1 MSSSPCPDCTQ
12 PLQIVAEHC
21 PHCARPGRYPNVLL
35 ASQAADVAALDDR
48 LQKAEARAS
57 ARGAA
62 TNVQDFS
69 AALADSKAVIARPR
83 GELERL
89 ASNDNQVYATY
100 YQLIDAEARVPDDD
114 KWDALRRG
122 TDEALFPGQKE
133 KVRFAALTL
142 DAVGV
147 LNYGA
152 CQMTLRAPMIAHRAS
167 VFEENTAAFMEK
179 HEVKLKDAPASAV
192 GFRAPWGDRAKVC
205 VAKLADEITP
215 ATTQAMRPGIL
226 LHQGATSAE
235 DRFVEVHIWGPMTIR
250 SFERVVFL
258 RSKDRKKLHK
268 SDEKVL
274 HAQLAKLGVG
284 FEVRP

>member
-1 MSSSPCPDCTQ
+1 MSSSPCPDCAQ

-48 LQKAEARAS
+48 LQKAEAS
-57 ARGAA
+57 ARSRGAT

-69 AALADSKAVIARPR
+69 AALAGSKAVIARPR

-89 ASNDNQVYATY
+89 ASNDNQIYATY

-133 KVRFAALTL
+133 KIRFAALTL
-142 DAVGV
+142 EPVGV
-147 LNYGA
+147 INYGA
-152 CQMTLRAPMIAHRAS
+152 CQMTLRTPMIEHRAS
-167 VFEENTAAFMEK
+167 VFEENTAVFMENHK
-179 HEVKLKDAPASAV
+179 VLVKDAPASAV
-192 GFRAPWGDRAKVC
+192 GFRASWDDRAKVC

-215 ATTQAMRPGIL
+215 TTTPGMHSGIL
-226 LHQGATSAE
+226 VHQGATSAE
-235 DRFVEVHIWGPMTIR
+235 DRFVEVHVWGPMTIR
-250 SFERVVFL
+250 SFEHVVFL